1 MTLCKQ
7 LIHNRSLDSAPAHSA
22 NPQAGSPRSPCTNVC
37 RIDPATGWCAG
48 CWRTIDEIADWSS
61 LDDAG
66 KLGVWARIEARR
78 GDQGRGGGD
87 STGGVNAG

>member
-1 MTLCKQ
+1 VALCKQ
-7 LIHNRSLDSAPAHSA
+7 LIHNRSLASAPAHPV
-22 NPQAGSPRSPCTNVC
+22 NPEAGPPRSPCTNVC

-66 KLGVWARIEARR
+66 KLDVWARIEARQDR
-78 GDQGRGGGD
+78 QGAGGGGT
-87 STGGVNAG
+87 TGSGDAG